1 MGNKYV
7 LIEVIE
13 REISV
18 PEFFP
23 TYEAAHKAMMKKF
36 KEAMGLDDEDLAE
49 AEPVERVDGGFKIDD
64 DCCFTQW
71 NAYGEHHGQ
80 NFDWQI
86 FEV

>member
-23 TYEAAHKAMMKKF
+23 TYKAAHKAMMKKF